1 MKYIYILLFLILT
14 TLGFGQNK
22 HKPEV
27 ELKSESDKWIENL
40 EKMDSKEMQIHF
52 IIEKIRQDSII
63 DFQNISDKI
72 VVNLVD
78 GENINDALKKQS
90 KCKIMFVLS
99 QKKGSH
105 LLDLNQYPN
114 YSDMLNYFSNET
126 INSIEILKNEKASA
140 LFGSRAICGVVIL
153 KSDNRKLRKNI
164 KKSLRNKKTTYNS
177 RNLNTNPY

>member
-1 MKYIYILLFLILT
+1 MRIMKYINILLFLILT

-40 EKMDSKEMQIHF
+40 EKIDSKEMQIHF

-63 DFQNISDKI
+63 DFNNISDKI

-99 QKKGSH
+99 QKKR
-105 LLDLNQYPN
+105 
-114 YSDMLNYFSNET
+114 E
-126 INSIEILKNEKASA
+126 
-140 LFGSRAICGVVIL
+140 
-153 KSDNRKLRKNI
+153 
-164 KKSLRNKKTTYNS
+164 SLT
-177 RNLNTNPY
+177 